1 MTDQNRAP
9 LWKAL
14 QRYKDLNKGSYHVP
28 GHKNGSVFPE
38 EAGETF
44 REILKIDA
52 TEIEGLDDLH
62 HPTGVLREAEELAR
76 HHFGSEETHFLV
88 NGSTSGN
95 LAMILAMCRR
105 GSRVLVQRNAH
116 QSVMHGLELAGVEP
130 VFLSPEWEEETGRFS
145 NFTVQRVQEGYEHFP
160 DAAALVVTYPDYFG
174 RTYDLEAIVRFAHEK
189 GMPVLVDEAHGVHFS
204 LHDDFPKD
212 ALSTGAD
219 VVVQSAHKM
228 APAMTMG
235 AYIHTQGSLV
245 SRERLRSKLQVVQS
259 SSPSYPILA
268 SLDLTRRYLAEWQ
281 EGELFSFLQKVREEL
296 STCSDEWEV
305 FSRTEKDDPLKVSL
319 RPVRVDGFTLSFMLE
334 EQGIYPELATSNEVL
349 LTFGLEVPGT
359 WEADKEAFKEVS
371 RLLQNDEKHAKIK
384 GANVVFPAVGQL
396 DVTYEE
402 MERMPTFVVDLEDA
416 IGYLAAEAVIPYPP
430 GIPLILKGERIRR
443 EQVEMINLLLKQQ
456 ATFHNENIE
465 TSLTIFEEA
474 WS

>member
-1 MTDQNRAP
+1 MVDQNRAP
-9 LWKAL
+9 LWEAL
-14 QRYKDLNKGSYHVP
+14 QRYKDLNRESYHVP
-28 GHKNGSVFPE
+28 GHKNGRIFPK
-38 EAGETF
+38 EAREIF

-52 TEIEGLDDLH
+52 TEIDGLDDLH
-62 HPTGVLREAEELAR
+62 HPAGVIRAAEGLAR
-76 HHFGSEETHFLV
+76 DHFGSEETHFLV

-95 LAMILAMCRR
+95 LAMILAVCRR

-116 QSVMHGLELAGVEP
+116 KSVMHGLELAGVEP

-145 NFTVQRVQEGYEHFP
+145 DFTAQRVQEGYEQFP
-160 DAAALVVTYPDYFG
+160 DASALIVTYPDYFG
-174 RTYDLEAIVRFAHEK
+174 RTYDLEAIVRFAHDK

-204 LHDDFPKD
+204 LHDNFPKD

-235 AYIHTQGSLV
+235 AYIHIQGSLV

-268 SLDLTRRYLAEWQ
+268 SLDLARNYLAEWK
-281 EGELFSFLQKVREEL
+281 EGNLFSFLKKVREEL
-296 STCSDEWEV
+296 DSFTDQWEV
-305 FSRTEKDDPLKVSL
+305 SSRTEKDDLLKVSI
-319 RPVRVDGFTLSFMLE
+319 RPASIDGFTLASMLE
-334 EQGIYPELATSNEVL
+334 EQGVYPEMATSKEVL
-349 LTFGLEVPGT
+349 LTFGLEVSEM
-359 WEADKEAFKEVS
+359 WAKDKDAFKEVS
-371 RLLQNDEKHAKIK
+371 RLLQNEEKHAKIK
-384 GANVVFPAVGQL
+384 GADIAFPAVGQL
-396 DVTYEE
+396 DATYEE

-430 GIPLILKGERIRR
+430 GIPIVLKGERIRS
-443 EQVEMINLLLKQQ
+443 EQVEMISILLKQQ
-456 ATFHNENIE
+456 ATFQNENIE